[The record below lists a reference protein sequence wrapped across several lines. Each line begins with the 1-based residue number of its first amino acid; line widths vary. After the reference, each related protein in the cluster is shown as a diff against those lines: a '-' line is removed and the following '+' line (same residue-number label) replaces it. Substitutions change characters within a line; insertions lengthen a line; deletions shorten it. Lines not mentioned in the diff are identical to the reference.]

1 MLKKNSPCQNG
12 PPEGLTI
19 TMDKTTL
26 DIPMICRF
34 LQVDSYWARGRP
46 EETIKRSI
54 ENSICFGVYLD
65 GRQIGFARAVT
76 DKAVVFYL
84 ADFFILPAYQHSGIG
99 GRLMDY
105 ILACSELQG
114 LRGILTTQTAHGFY
128 NKFDFRRDNDI
139 VRRRIMVRP

>member
-1 MLKKNSPCQNG
+1 VKLSKSNQAG
-12 PPEGLTI
+12 QPEGLTI

-34 LQVDSYWARGRP
+34 LQSDAYWAGGRS
-46 EETIKRSI
+46 EETIKKSI
-54 ENSICFGVYLD
+54 ENSICFGVYLE

-76 DKAVVFYL
+76 DMAVVFYL
-84 ADFFILPAYQHSGIG
+84 ADFFILPAYQRTGIG

-105 ILACSELQG
+105 ILACSELQDM
-114 LRGILTTQTAHGFY
+114 RGILTTQTAHGFY
-128 NKFDFRRDNDI
+128 QKFGFRRDNDI